1 MSFWPLHL
9 FIYEKSQRH
18 DFKEQRGWM
27 ENHEVTMA
35 PTTVH
40 PQLHSKFKANLGYM
54 RPCLKKIKGEGKE

>member
-1 MSFWPLHL
+1 
-9 FIYEKSQRH
+9 
-18 DFKEQRGWM
+18 
-27 ENHEVTMA
+27 MA